1 MTTALEAAREELATL
16 RMRVDRLEQAE
27 AILSPAHEPTDPRQ
41 PKGPRPTR
49 VKIVPRRAPRRS
61 IRQGSTRTGLRKHI
75 IAHGPLTRGELV
87 AALGCNPN
95 SVDNSLRRLLAD
107 GEIAADGRPGAR
119 LYRAPDAA
127 AVVGSVPTLKSSKIN
142 PLQPP
147 PERGVYPMYDAIVDL
162 DGGTTEQL
170 SKRTGLPTSHVVEQ
184 GRRLMQLGLIRFTG
198 VGRERMW
205 LSTSTETVR
214 DAV

>member
-1 MTTALEAAREELATL
+1 MTTALEATREELATL
-16 RMRVDRLEQAE
+16 RMRVNCLERAE
-27 AILSPAHEPTDPRQ
+27 ALLSPAYEPTEPWQ
-41 PKGPRPTR
+41 HTGPKPAQA
-49 VKIVPRRAPRRS
+49 KRAPKRASRKS
-61 IRQGSTRTGLRKHI
+61 VRQGSTRTQLRKHI

-87 AALGCNPN
+87 AALGCHPN
-95 SVDNSLRRLLAD
+95 SMDYKLKRLLAD

-119 LYRAPDAA
+119 LYRAPDAPEA
-127 AVVGSVPTLKSSKIN
+127 GSAPTLGASKIN
-142 PLQPP
+142 ALQPP

-170 SKRTGLPTSHVVEQ
+170 SKRTGLPANLVVEQ

-205 LSTSTETVR
+205 LPAPSETVR
-214 DAV
+214 DAA